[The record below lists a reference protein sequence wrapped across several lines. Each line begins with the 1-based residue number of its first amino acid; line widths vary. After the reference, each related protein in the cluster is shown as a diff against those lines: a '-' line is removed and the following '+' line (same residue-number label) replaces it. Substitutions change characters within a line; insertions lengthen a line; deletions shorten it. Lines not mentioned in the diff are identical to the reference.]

1 MGNQEPGNAVILHNI
16 SSAVESRGVGN
27 TPDHECNTD
36 VGHDDCIALGLGE
49 ENRVR
54 VEVVGPLG
62 VSLLAGNVED

>member
-1 MGNQEPGNAVILHNI
+1 VGNQEPGNAVILYNI
-16 SSAVESRGVGN
+16 SSAVESRSVGN

-36 VGHDDCIALGLGE
+36 VGHDDGIALGLGE
-49 ENRVR
+49 EDRVR